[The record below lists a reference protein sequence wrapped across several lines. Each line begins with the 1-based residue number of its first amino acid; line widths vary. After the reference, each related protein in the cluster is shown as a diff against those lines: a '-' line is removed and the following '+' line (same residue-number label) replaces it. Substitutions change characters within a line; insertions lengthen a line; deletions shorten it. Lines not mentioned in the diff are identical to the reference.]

1 MHRFIKKIHW
11 ENGKKE
17 ECLRCPRHSQWYR
30 RGGEKWGD
38 SYESSGRLLIED

>member
-1 MHRFIKKIHW
+1 MYRFIKKIHQ

-30 RGGEKWGD
+30 RGVK
-38 SYESSGRLLIED
+38 SGAIAMSLPDDY